1 MIRTKQSGCECG
13 TQSQPLI
20 CPPGFTSVETPA
32 SETHLKQLKHSF
44 DHTNGKERHN
54 FYCSVSLRFFF
65 SLQQEGRQKQAKVGR
80 QSEQVLMTK
89 LSAMFQKMMTYLLQQ
104 LPFALKVEAATTN
117 NFSDLSFKQMEVLD
131 TLFLWAMVKYRQ
143 LKVLKVRKKLSSRS
157 KKTKIN

>member
-1 MIRTKQSGCECG
+1 
-13 TQSQPLI
+13 
-20 CPPGFTSVETPA
+20 
-32 SETHLKQLKHSF
+32 
-44 DHTNGKERHN
+44 
-54 FYCSVSLRFFF
+54 
-65 SLQQEGRQKQAKVGR
+65 
-80 QSEQVLMTK
+80 MTK
-89 LSAMFQKMMTYLLQQ
+89 LSGMFQKMMTYLLQQ